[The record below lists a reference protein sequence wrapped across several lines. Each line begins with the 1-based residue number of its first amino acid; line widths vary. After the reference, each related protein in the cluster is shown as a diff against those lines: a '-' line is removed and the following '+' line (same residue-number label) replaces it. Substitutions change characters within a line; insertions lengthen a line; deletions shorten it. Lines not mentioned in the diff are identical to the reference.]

1 MENAYVKF
9 CLASF
14 ESPEGPRVGLVSG
27 DRIMEINDILSLPS
41 PRAPFSSKGIPR
53 VTSMMDLLEA
63 WDDFFPILSSAARF
77 WITHPGAIT
86 GAVPLKS
93 VPLLTPVL
101 NPGKII
107 NTGLNSYDHAQEMGV
122 TIPSQGF
129 QPNFFFKGDRCCLI
143 GPGQRIRISSR
154 FVDWEAELAVVI
166 GRKTKD
172 VTPADAMGHI
182 AGYTCHN
189 DITDRHLLV
198 KKDGSI
204 DFFRGKSRDTFGP
217 FGPFLVPRQFVPNPL
232 GLRIRCSVND
242 EIMQDSSTSQYYW
255 GPEECVSY
263 LSTCMT
269 LMPGDLIA
277 LGTVAGT
284 GWAYGIEG
292 PRDLGNVI
300 EHMNRGGG
308 RFLRHQDRV
317 RVEISEIG
325 GLENIVEGE

>member
-1 MENAYVKF
+1 MEYSNAKF
-9 CLASF
+9 SLASF
-14 ESPEGPRVGLVSG
+14 QSPEGPRVGLVAG
-27 DRIMEINDILSLPS
+27 DRIMEIADILSWPLQETPL
-41 PRAPFSSKGIPR
+41 SSKELPR
-53 VTSMMDLLEA
+53 VTSLMDLLEA
-63 WDDFFPILSSAARF
+63 WGDFFPILSLAARF
-77 WITHPGAIT
+77 SIDHPETMSRAI
-86 GAVPLKS
+86 PLKKAA
-93 VPLLTPVL
+93 VLAPIL

-122 TIPSQGF
+122 TISPHGF
-129 QPNFFFKGDRCCLI
+129 QPNFFFKGDRCCLV
-143 GPGQRIRISSR
+143 GPGEKIRISSR

-166 GRKTKD
+166 GKKAKN
-172 VTPADAMGHI
+172 VTPAEAMSHI

-189 DITDRHLLV
+189 DITDRSLLV
-198 KKDGSI
+198 KKEGGI
-204 DFFRGKSRDTFGP
+204 DFFRGKSRDTFAP
-217 FGPFLVPRQFVPNPL
+217 FGPFLVPKEFVPNPL
-232 GLRIRCSVND
+232 ELRIRCFLND

-255 GPEECVSY
+255 GPRECVSY

-292 PRDLGNVI
+292 PRDLNTVI

-308 RFLRHQDRV
+308 RFLSHGDRI

-325 GLENIVEGE
+325 GLLNVVEGE